1 MTPMTTAPR
10 ASRLARVIATLHRII
25 GAPDYQGYLAYMKRK
40 HPGHRVLSRDEH
52 ARECLNRRYTQPG
65 NRCC

>member
-1 MTPMTTAPR
+1 MSATTATLS
-10 ASRLARVIATLHRII
+10 SRLTRWIATLHRII
-25 GAPDYQGYLAYMKRK
+25 GAPDYPAYLAFMKRQ
-40 HPGHRVLSRDEH
+40 HPGHRVLSREEH